1 MATNNG
7 SILNS
12 FNSKLIQDTRSN
24 NDKCK
29 DSKCSN
35 SANNNANKLSNNQD
49 IGLGDSR
56 SVSNRGKNQ
65 NNQCINNI
73 ECKNRWTNT
82 AETINSQ
89 NDGINQELKQGN
101 KNFNDI
107 SSSYYG
113 NRSPLNDSSS
123 NMQSNKGNILSIQ
136 TLK

>member
-1 MATNNG
+1 MQ
-7 SILNS
+7 S
-12 FNSKLIQDTRSN
+12 
-24 NDKCK
+24 
-29 DSKCSN
+29 SKCSN

-123 NMQSNKGNILSIQ
+123 NMQSNKGNILSSQ